1 MPRVG
6 AHHILERISRMLDS
20 GELTPTNTKTYTPIN
35 ADNLKLAH
43 ADVETNA
50 AIGKITLTQW

>member
-1 MPRVG
+1 
-6 AHHILERISRMLDS
+6 MLDS

-50 AIGKITLTQW
+50 VIGKITLAKW